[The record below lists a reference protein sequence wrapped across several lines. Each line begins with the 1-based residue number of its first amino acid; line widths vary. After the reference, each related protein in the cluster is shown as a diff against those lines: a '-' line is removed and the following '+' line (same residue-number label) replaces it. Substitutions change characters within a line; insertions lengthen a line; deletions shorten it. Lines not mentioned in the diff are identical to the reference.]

1 LPKKILDQKDIEKIE
16 KIIKDRKISHTYLIE
31 NCKKTYKK
39 FIELEEAAYTAGTLE
54 KQTKELIAI
63 GISII
68 MNCESC
74 MEWHISQALKD
85 GASKEQIFETIGVAI
100 EMGGGPATVVSRF
113 AVKVLEYHL
122 EKRN

>member
-1 LPKKILDQKDIEKIE
+1 LSKKILDQKDIEKIE
-16 KIIKDRKISHTYLIE
+16 KIIKDRKITHTYLIE
-31 NCKKTYKK
+31 NCKKPYKK
-39 FIELEEAAYTAGTLE
+39 FIELEEATYTPGLLE
-54 KQTKELIAI
+54 KQIKELIAV

-74 MEWHISQALKD
+74 IEWHINQALKA
-85 GASKEQIFETIGVAI
+85 GASKDQIFETIAVAI

-122 EKRN
+122 DKK